1 MLSKQTPTKSEYVYV
16 ALRCSC
22 TTTLALAWLVSVSHS
37 HSSSQAHKHSTT
49 RTEQQAQ
56 HNYEGHQHHQLHH
69 QRFDGSN
76 YMPCSFED
84 ILRLMQDQPENFRLL
99 AKYHR
104 AFVPDDM
111 IWMSHGDCNIVLSTI
126 MKGIKQEKV
135 MHQCLYVNVMGK
147 QSELKTIQKV

>member
-1 MLSKQTPTKSEYVYV
+1 M
-16 ALRCSC
+16 
-22 TTTLALAWLVSVSHS
+22 TLALAWLVSVSHS

-49 RTEQQAQ
+49 STAQQAQ
-56 HNYEGHQHHQLHH
+56 HNHEGHQHHQLHH

-76 YMPCSFED
+76 YMLWCSFED

-104 AFVPDDM
+104 AFVPNDM

-126 MKGIKQEKV
+126 MKGIKQEKA
-135 MHQCLYVNVMGK
+135 MHQHLYVNVMGK